1 MANVPIISDLI
12 EMGMTTAGMQMKA
25 IDLLEDA
32 LSGDMDRDS
41 IRKFWSIF
49 SDAASLTDEH
59 MRVMVAG
66 AVLAASIA
74 TGQIMTSFESGK
86 LAGLLDTR
94 VGSMLVSAYGW
105 LDAHKTRMQ
114 TELDRVKGKLD
125 WEEIKASYDR
135 LQLAHQVGLTFS
147 PRYRD
152 QVEQFYNDTAALSQ
166 RVFGQTNSLFHGLA
180 LVQMVTND
188 TASLRGVTREEGEG
202 EYLRRAV
209 DISEQV
215 NRKASQYARNGGAFW
230 ADLQLRWLNPL
241 ISSQYA
247 LQRTQEEQ
255 MTTARVIADQARTL
269 TAATS
274 ENLREYRTHLDPFLS
289 DENLRELDTIR
300 RDFDRDIRRP
310 VKRLADFVDE
320 TWPAVEEQTAQLEEN
335 QATLAAGTLEAL
347 ERTAFP
353 DSLTEPQAAAQSI
366 RINSLMDSALAQAG
380 GAQPAIA
387 RDMRIVRS
395 IFDILEER

>member
-86 LAGLLDTR
+86 LATLLDTR
-94 VGSMLVSAYGW
+94 VGAALVNAYGW
-105 LDAHKTRMQ
+105 LDAHKKRMQ
-114 TELDRVKGKLD
+114 TELDRVKGNLD
-125 WEEIKASYDR
+125 WKEIKASYDR

-255 MTTARVIADQARTL
+255 MTTARLIADQARTL

-353 DSLTEPQAAAQSI
+353 DSLTGPQAAAQSI
-366 RINSLMDSALAQAG
+366 RINSLMDSALTQAG
-380 GAQPAIA
+380 GAQPVIA

>member
-353 DSLTEPQAAAQSI
+353 DSLTEPQAAAQSR